1 MPYHPQKRYLSYC
14 AGKFFPFIYR
24 MNGCWEM
31 DTTGFEPVTDCLWG
45 NCSSAEL
52 SVLRY
57 QVPSPNFP
65 WHCCGSYPHSHNK
78 GSAAYFIAMFI
89 TGEVFRGFWHPF
101 NQPRLWCPCNNITNG
116 ARGIWTH
123 ECSSQSAEPYH
134 LAIALWWLPRKHQW
148 GAYKNVIYSTSG
160 LWYLRPYDVAE
171 YWETLIHMPLL
182 FSHGL

>member
-1 MPYHPQKRYLSYC
+1 MYLLKTPVINVRFVDIFNSKVLPCKRKMSHVQAMPYHPQKRYLSYC

-31 DTTGFEPVTDCLWG
+31 DTTGFEPVTDCLWD
-45 NCSSAEL
+45 NCSSTEL

-101 NQPRLWCPCNNITNG
+101 NQPRW
-116 ARGIWTH
+116 ARRR
-123 ECSSQSAEPYH
+123 
-134 LAIALWWLPRKHQW
+134 RKLNEW
-148 GAYKNVIYSTSG
+148 KKPV
-160 LWYLRPYDVAE
+160 
-171 YWETLIHMPLL
+171 MPLQ
-182 FSHGL
+182 